1 MNTVY
6 PNVPLSAEDVSLQ
19 EPPKY
24 MYPGTHATTAAGVHN
39 SIVLQAEPPKDHIIW
54 SLCCFL
60 YSNPLCLGLAALI
73 FSIKSRDRK
82 VVGDLEGARHYGATA
97 RCLNIAATIIVCLT
111 VIIAIVVVAVTASQ
125 MSSYVHNTYGRR
137 NLYSSYGS
145 WNYGK

>member
-1 MNTVY
+1 DPNPPPRCNVNT
-6 PNVPLSAEDVSLQ
+6 PPPARHGESAAG
-19 EPPKY
+19 PRKPAPK
-24 MYPGTHATTAAGVHN
+24 GHAAGVHN

-111 VIIAIVVVAVTASQ
+111 VIIAIVVVAVTAIF
-125 MSSYVHNTYGRR
+125 V
-137 NLYSSYGS
+137 LAILFCC
-145 WNYGK
+145 

>member
-1 MNTVY
+1 NT
-6 PNVPLSAEDVSLQ
+6 
-19 EPPKY
+19 PP
-24 MYPGTHATTAAGVHN
+24 PARHGESAAGPRKPAPKGHGRRC
-39 SIVLQAEPPKDHIIW
+39 QGPCTPHQGRAEPPKDHIIW

-111 VIIAIVVVAVTASQ
+111 VIITYAIHGFIKNKT
-125 MSSYVHNTYGRR
+125 N
-137 NLYSSYGS
+137 
-145 WNYGK
+145 